1 MVPAG
6 SRGRALSR
14 LPPKV
19 VRRVLLAPLVFV
31 LSLALLVLTPALLLV
46 AFVVDL
52 IARGGWRTVRLIAF
66 GAVYLVYEVCGL
78 VALLALW
85 VGSGFGV
92 RMSSP
97 RMQDRHYRFMRWWL
111 HGIDA

>member
-19 VRRVLLAPLVFV
+19 VRRVVLAPFVFV
-31 LSLALLVLTPALLLV
+31 LSLALLALTPALLVV

-52 IARGGWRTVRLIAF
+52 IARGGWRTVRLFAF
-66 GAVYLVYEVCGL
+66 GVVYMVYDVFGL
-78 VALLALW
+78 VAWMACW
-85 VGSGFGV
+85 VGCGV
-92 RMSSP
+92 GVLQCCTR
-97 RMQDRHYRFMRWWL
+97 L
-111 HGIDA
+111 